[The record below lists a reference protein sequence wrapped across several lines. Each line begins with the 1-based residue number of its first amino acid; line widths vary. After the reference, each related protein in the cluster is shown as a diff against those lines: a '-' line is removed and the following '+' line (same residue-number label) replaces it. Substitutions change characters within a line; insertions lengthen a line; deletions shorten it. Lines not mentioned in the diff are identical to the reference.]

1 MSEHVTIV
9 DDRGSVMLLAIGAVA
24 VAALMLVIGVD
35 ASAAF
40 LQRRALTNLADAT
53 ALAGAQGIDL
63 DAYYRDGV
71 HAQTRLDPASVR
83 ARVASFLHG
92 SDASAMDGLR
102 LDGVISDGTSVT
114 VRLSAP
120 LKLPFSGAWAADR
133 VTVEAGARLAYR
145 AGA

>member
-1 MSEHVTIV
+1 MTGWLRID
-9 DDRGSVMLLAIGAVA
+9 DDRGSVMLLAVGAVA
-24 VAALMLVIGVD
+24 VAALMLVVGVD

-71 HAQTRLDPASVR
+71 HAQTRLDPVSVQ
-83 ARVASFLHG
+83 ARVAAFLQR
-92 SDASAMDGLR
+92 SDASSMDGLR
-102 LDGVISDGTSVT
+102 LDGVVSDGTSVT

-120 LKLPFSGAWAADR
+120 LRLPISGAWAGDR
-133 VTVEAGARLAYR
+133 VTVEAGAQLAYR
-145 AGA
+145 AAE

>member
-1 MSEHVTIV
+1 MTGRVRID

-63 DAYYRDGV
+63 DAYYRDGA
-71 HAQTRLDPASVR
+71 HAQTRLDPAAVQ
-83 ARVASFLHG
+83 ARVTTFLQR
-92 SDASAMDGLR
+92 SNAATMDGLR
-102 LDGVISDGTSVT
+102 LDGVITDGTSVT

-120 LKLPFSGAWAADR
+120 LHLPFSGAWAADR
-133 VTVEAGARLAYR
+133 VKVEAGAQLAYR
-145 AGA
+145 GAE